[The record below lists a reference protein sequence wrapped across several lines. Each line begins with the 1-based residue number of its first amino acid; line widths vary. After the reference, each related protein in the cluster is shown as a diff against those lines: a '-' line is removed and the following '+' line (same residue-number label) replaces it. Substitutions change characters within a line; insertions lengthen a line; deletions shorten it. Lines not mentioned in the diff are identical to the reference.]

1 MSGDGE
7 DIFSSLAFEF
17 APAAIFGSAVAFAAS
32 RALALPPFGMEA
44 VAVGAALFGLALL
57 VLRRLGASSRR
68 YALPEFEIAEF
79 EPEEADS
86 VDELILALSG
96 PQDRA
101 AAEEDELLLDEVAS
115 ASTSEELVLDDV
127 LKALDPESRVV
138 QLFDPAKSPTAGE
151 LHARIERHL
160 RSGPRV
166 VPDATHELREA
177 LSALRQSLR

>member
-1 MSGDGE
+1 
-7 DIFSSLAFEF
+7 
-17 APAAIFGSAVAFAAS
+17 
-32 RALALPPFGMEA
+32 MEA
-44 VAVGAALFGLALL
+44 VAAGAALFGLALL

-68 YALPEFEIAEF
+68 YALPEFQIAEF
-79 EPEEADS
+79 EPEEGDNIDDL
-86 VDELILALSG
+86 VLALSG
-96 PQDRA
+96 PPDPTG
-101 AAEEDELLLDEVAS
+101 AEDDELLLDEVAP
-115 ASTSEELVLDDV
+115 AATSEELVLDDV

-166 VPDATHELREA
+166 VPDATHGLREA